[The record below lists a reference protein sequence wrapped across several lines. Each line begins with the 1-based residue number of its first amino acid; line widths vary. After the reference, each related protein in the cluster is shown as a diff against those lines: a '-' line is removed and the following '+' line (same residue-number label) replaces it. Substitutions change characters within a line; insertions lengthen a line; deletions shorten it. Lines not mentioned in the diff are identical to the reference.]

1 MADQMSSDIK
11 VDIISDP
18 EDVRSAFDVV
28 YQCFGVQ
35 VPDAIIFA
43 YNPGVD
49 TPEGRASGAQRYVDR
64 FQNSTSRDKQGRP
77 NSIFLKATADIS
89 GHPKIVGFC
98 IWEQLSVVPG
108 YGEPPVEDLSKVLDL
123 EKLYPGDVSEREFVS
138 RMDRNLHRPRTEL
151 VKSKKDADL
160 PAILA
165 LDLMVTHPEYQRRG
179 IARQCVQW
187 GLDEAKRRGGLEC
200 STEASVMGRL
210 VYTKMGFKQEGG
222 EIEYDVDGAKFAKR
236 GMPSNIFLRT
246 GI

>member
-1 MADQMSSDIK
+1 MSSDIK
-11 VDIISDP
+11 VEVISSP
-18 EDVRSAFDVV
+18 QDVRAAFDVV

-43 YNPGVD
+43 YNPGVE
-49 TPEGRASGAQRYVDR
+49 TPKGRADAAQRYVDR
-64 FQNSTSRDKQGRP
+64 FIAASKIRNNSGQM
-77 NSIFLKATADIS
+77 NSIFLKATAYDN
-89 GHPKIVGFC
+89 GQPKIVGFC
-98 IWEQLSVVPG
+98 IWEQLSVVDG
-108 YGEPPVEDLSKVLDL
+108 YGNPPVEDIGQVMDL
-123 EKLYPGDVSEREFVS
+123 EKLYPGDISEQEYVVK
-138 RMDRNLHRPRTEL
+138 MDRNLHVPRTAL
-151 VKSKKDADL
+151 VKSKRDADP

-165 LDLMVTHPEYQRRG
+165 LDLMVTHPQYQRRG

-222 EIEYDVDGAKFAKR
+222 EIEYDVDEAKFAIKR

-246 GI
+246 GA